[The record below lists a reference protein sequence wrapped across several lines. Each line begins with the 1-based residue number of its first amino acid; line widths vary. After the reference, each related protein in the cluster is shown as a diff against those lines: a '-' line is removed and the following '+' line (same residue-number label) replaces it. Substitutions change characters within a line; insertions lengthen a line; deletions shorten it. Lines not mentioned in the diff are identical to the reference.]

1 MRSKQTSENP
11 AATDEETIQT
21 ISEEENSKPEKRKRK
36 LSELFQSLGSKA
48 DQLARIRD
56 SLFQTVGP
64 DQRSRRSGNS
74 ADGQDLPR
82 WNFPQEGFT
91 DPELD
96 YRLSSLLDFLR
107 QLYRF
112 EDCGVFLVEGRDGDL
127 QRLPLSAGPARFR
140 KLKDFEDEIDAQWR
154 AGSIKHALDQKKRLV
169 IPATRGGSLLVIP
182 FGVLD
187 QTGGFCA
194 AYFRESD
201 PLKKRSS
208 EELLSWT
215 ELVSSCVENYCL
227 KRMQSS
233 APGNRWEDAEAHKLC
248 NTLRLSKALV
258 HEVNNSLQVIMGR
271 TQLLKMSERKAAKP
285 TSGTKNLEK
294 IEANVNQVCSIMK
307 DFSDYLHRQFNGT
320 ADAGEVNL
328 QHILRGDLALLD
340 YILRSE
346 RIRVDLDCDDNL
358 PAIYGNPGELERG
371 FLSLMWEIKDLL
383 ASGGSVSLHT
393 SIHGKSFRLNI
404 RCRGNDDPADE
415 SARSVDPQ
423 ISDKSD
429 MVSQILQKYHGEL
442 KSERGEDGALRFRLT
457 FPLASGMKAD
467 GKCAPGWKS

>member
-1 MRSKQTSENP
+1 MRSNRTSENL
-11 AATDEETIQT
+11 AVTDEETIQT
-21 ISEEENSKPEKRKRK
+21 VPEKENSKSGKRKRK
-36 LSELFQSLGSKA
+36 LGELFQSLGNKT

-56 SLFQTVGP
+56 SLLQTVGP
-64 DQRSRRSGNS
+64 GQRSALSGGS
-74 ADGQDLPR
+74 ADGQKLPR
-82 WNFPQEGFT
+82 CNFPQEGLT
-91 DPELD
+91 DPELG

-112 EDCGVFLVEGRDGDL
+112 EDCGVFLVEDEDDDM
-127 QRLPLSAGPARFR
+127 QRLLLSSGPAGSGEP
-140 KLKDFEDEIDAQWR
+140 KDFEDEIGAQWR
-154 AGSIKHALDQKKRLV
+154 AGGIKHALDQKKRVV
-169 IPATRGGSLLVIP
+169 IPARQAGSLLVIP
-182 FGVLD
+182 FRVLD
-187 QTGGFCA
+187 QMGGFCVA
-194 AYFRESD
+194 RFRESD

-227 KRMQSS
+227 KRAQ
-233 APGNRWEDAEAHKLC
+233 PGPSESRWEESEAQKLC

-285 TSGTKNLEK
+285 ASGTKNLEK
-294 IEANVNQVCSIMK
+294 IEANANRVCSIMK

-340 YILRSE
+340 YILTSE
-346 RIRVDLDCDDNL
+346 RIKVDLDCDDNL

-383 ASGGSVSLHT
+383 ACGGSVSLCT
-393 SIHGKSFRLNI
+393 SADGESFRLNI

-415 SARSVDPQ
+415 SSGSVGPQ
-423 ISDKSD
+423 ISDKPD
-429 MVSQILQKYHGEL
+429 VVSQILQKHQGEL
-442 KSERGEDGALRFRLT
+442 KSERGEDGTVRFRLT
-457 FPLASGMKAD
+457 FPLASRMKAN
-467 GKCAPGWKS
+467 GQSA